1 MKKKLFFLPMVA
13 IIMAACSSNETIEV
27 NENKGDLISFHPIV
41 KGVTRAADADLTSDA
56 TSFNVEAFN
65 TGTTTSPYFSN
76 VTFTNTSRT
85 FTSATKY
92 YWPTN
97 NLDFY
102 AYSPISSSQFA
113 KTDYK
118 TFTITPSNT
127 VSEQVDFIYANTKNK
142 GKGTSGEVTT
152 LNFRHA
158 GAKIAVKVKNSAPNL
173 KFEISGWKL
182 GYLDNTATFTYGDAS
197 TDTDTP
203 NAQLAF
209 SDWSENS
216 TQSADNTYSTTFTA
230 NAIAAESTAY
240 FLEKNGT
247 PSTTDTDEDLNMILI
262 PQTLTAATAYASTT
276 AGAKPNGSYI
286 ALKMVIEN
294 NTTAGE
300 TVAAATADGKW
311 AMWPIGG
318 YNWEPGKKYTYT
330 IDLAGGGYY
339 ETNQDSDTDLDPIL
353 EGAEIKF
360 ATVTVDGWTDRA
372 VNIPPPTNLTE
383 LRTLATGGGDCSE
396 YIGWVI
402 TSDGCI
408 YPNATA
414 AGEKTKVAM
423 IAYAGLAGSTDTST
437 GSESYCG
444 LAIALTDA
452 ENNLSAYFGPEGTD
466 ESLTNYN
473 SYDPVNAMTDKEGDA
488 NTAALLSAH
497 PEGTTYFAYKA
508 NNYSVV
514 RPSNTSTWFV
524 PSFGQWILFFNNFGA
539 DITSSNIESKMYY
552 PLNSEVRAKISTALT
567 NAGGS
572 IIQPTV
578 YGSSTEANENNFY
591 DVSFATAGN
600 STSSN
605 GKVNANNVRTFFA
618 F

>member
-276 AGAKPNGSYI
+276 AGAKPNG
-286 ALKMVIEN
+286 
-294 NTTAGE
+294 
-300 TVAAATADGKW
+300 